1 LFCGGGVFA
10 FATTCPASQGD
21 VRDEKAGAGKMA
33 AHLKLK
39 ILLVGPE
46 KCGKSQMANFLAD
59 LTESLPG
66 PDAPYTPT
74 AGARRGRL
82 VGGG

>member
-1 LFCGGGVFA
+1 
-10 FATTCPASQGD
+10 
-21 VRDEKAGAGKMA
+21 MA

-46 KCGKSQMANFLAD
+46 KCGKSQMANFLAE
-59 LTESLPG
+59 LTDSLPG

-74 AGARRGRL
+74 AGELNRPLASFCFVVVFYRETFL
-82 VGGG
+82 FHY